1 MAAKGKTTNAKA
13 TTKAPKPTTVKKPTK
28 VTKTPAKKPRKAPK
42 PKITD
47 EQFYEWFSKQPY
59 NKFVQLT
66 EAWNEDK
73 LKIKLESHDTYDGW
87 LNYFKGLPVS
97 KLQLLSKTGLDV
109 LPAEA
114 YAALSFW
121 RDVMSNPSRISKIH
135 KAGLTRGGKGEQKT
149 ITELAAAN
157 DRYGVLKA
165 IRDQLADRMQN
176 NPGNRDT
183 ADLSKQLTEVMTQIA
198 DYERRLAPTKKTKLG
213 ELMADIPAGPTAEIG
228 VSSKRPPK
236 DGGGHRRTSFASRV
250 TISDVRGKK

>member
-1 MAAKGKTTNAKA
+1 MVAKAKTTTAKA
-13 TTKAPKPTTVKKPTK
+13 TPKAPKPTTVKKPTK
-28 VTKTPAKKPRKAPK
+28 ATKPPAKKTKKAPK

-47 EQFYEWFSKQPY
+47 EQFYDWFIKQPY
-59 NKFVQLT
+59 KKFVQLT
-66 EAWNEDK
+66 EGWNEDK
-73 LKIKLESHDTYDGW
+73 LKIKLEKHDTYDGW
-87 LNYFKGLPVS
+87 LNYFKTLPVS

-135 KAGLTRGGKGEQKT
+135 KAGLTGGSNGEQKS
-149 ITELAAAN
+149 ITELAASN

-165 IRDQLADRMQN
+165 IRDQLANRMQN

-198 DYERRLAPTKKTKLG
+198 DYEKRLAPTKETKLG
-213 ELMADIPAGPTAEIG
+213 ELLADVPTGPKVEIG
-228 VSSKRPPK
+228 VSNKRPSK

-250 TISDVRGKK
+250 TISDVKGKK